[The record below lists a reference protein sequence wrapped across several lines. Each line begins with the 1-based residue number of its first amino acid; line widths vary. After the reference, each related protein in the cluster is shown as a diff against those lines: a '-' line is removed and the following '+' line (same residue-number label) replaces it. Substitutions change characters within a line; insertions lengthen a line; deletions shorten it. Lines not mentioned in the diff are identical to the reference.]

1 MRIQE
6 AARLAGV
13 SERTLRYYDQIGL
26 LPPQGVTQAGYR
38 VYGEAE
44 LERLQEIL
52 FFRELGFPLAEIRKI
67 MTSPGYDRRDA
78 LRRQRDMLI
87 LERNRLTGMIELTER
102 ALKGEKDMGFEAFD
116 KSELEHRRGEY
127 AQEVR
132 ERWGDTPEYAES
144 ARRTAGYGKGDWAQ
158 LQQGMADIFAQFAAL
173 RGQAPDSEAV
183 QALVAR
189 WQAYISEHFYACSKD
204 VLAGLGQMYTADE
217 RFMKSIDQAG
227 EGTAALMSAAIAV
240 YCAR

>member
-6 AARLAGV
+6 TARQAGV
-13 SERTLRYYDQIGL
+13 SERTLRYYDRIGL

-52 FFRELGFPLAEIRKI
+52 FFRELGFPLAEIKRI
-67 MTSPGYDRRDA
+67 MASPGYDRRDA
-78 LRRQRDMLI
+78 LKRQREMLI
-87 LERNRLTGMIELTER
+87 MERNRLSSMIELTER
-102 ALKGEKDMGFEAFD
+102 ALKGEKGMGFEAFD
-116 KSELEHRRGEY
+116 SSELERRREEY

-144 ARRTAGYGKGDWAQ
+144 AKRTARYDREDWAQ
-158 LQQGMADIFAQFAAL
+158 LQQGMTDIFAQFAAL
-173 RGQAPDSEAV
+173 RGQTPDSEAV

-189 WQAYISEHFYACSKD
+189 WQAYISDHFYACSRET
-204 VLAGLGQMYTADE
+204 LAGLGQMYMADE

-240 YCAR
+240 YCAG